1 MASELT
7 QLLLANVAFVGSHF
21 AMSHPMRAPMVRV
34 LGPSGFLGVYS
45 LVSFALLYWV
55 VQAFQAAPPVD
66 LGGSGAIG
74 WLLATVLTLPAMVL
88 LAGSFAGN
96 PALADPTGKTKIP
109 VEPRGVFRVTRHPMM
124 WGIGLWA
131 IAHVALWWS
140 TRTLITA
147 GAMGVLALLGAHLQ
161 DRKKR
166 ALLGE
171 AWAGWQAQTSYWP
184 KWNAFARVGWVWWLA
199 GGAVWL
205 LATYAHIHAG
215 GIPAGVW
222 RWVG

>member
-7 QLLLANVAFVGSHF
+7 LLLLANAAFVGSHF
-21 AMSHPMRAPMVRV
+21 AMSHPLRGGMVRV
-34 LGPSGFLGVYS
+34 LGARGFLGVYS
-45 LVSFALLYWV
+45 LASFALLYWV
-55 VQAFQAAPPVD
+55 VQAFKAAPPAD

-74 WLLATVLTLPAMVL
+74 WLFATALTLPAMVL

-96 PALADPTGKTKIP
+96 PALPDPTGKTKIP

-131 IAHVALWWS
+131 IAHLALWWS

-171 AWAGWQAQTSYWP
+171 AWAGWQARTSYWP
-184 KWNAFARVGWVWWLA
+184 KWSVFARVGWVWWLA
-199 GGAVWL
+199 GGAIWL
-205 LATYAHIHAG
+205 AATYAHIHAG
-215 GIPAGVW
+215 SIPAGVW